1 MLTRWHSR
9 AESLTCAYWKSS
21 DIIWIFHCKTCGYHQ
36 QNDRIWSTESSSIF
50 VFVLTEKFNFF
61 FSKLKVRYHSFSV
74 MVHTKWFRLLVPFQG
89 ASQSFKL
96 WSIHFAY
103 EFKTWSRA
111 TFGFTLKKNLHYNH
125 NLWFIRGS
133 NNLTSDLTLQNW
145 NPQNHL
151 NCSSEDASSTCYLML
166 EIVWWKKLFNWYFN
180 SNVKIGK
187 SLTFAFFELFS
198 DFLVGLLSQCRTF
211 GQTLVESFR

>member
-1 MLTRWHSR
+1 MALWSWDSHLCLLKAFRYYLNIPLQNFRLSSTKRQNLISR
-9 AESLTCAYWKSS
+9 KLLHLCIRFNWKTL
-21 DIIWIFHCKTCGYHQ
+21 F
-36 QNDRIWSTESSSIF
+36 
-50 VFVLTEKFNFF
+50 LF
-61 FSKLKVRYHSFSV
+61 FSKLKIRYCSFSV

-111 TFGFTLKKNLHYNH
+111 TFGFTLKKILHYNH
-125 NLWFIRGS
+125 KFWFIRAGS
-133 NNLTSDLTLQNW
+133 NNLTLDLTLQNW

-166 EIVWWKKLFNWYFN
+166 EIVWWKKLFNW
-180 SNVKIGK
+180 
-187 SLTFAFFELFS
+187 SLILM
-198 DFLVGLLSQCRTF
+198 
-211 GQTLVESFR
+211 